1 MWAPLWAILI
11 LIVLIIDLS
20 VISFAVEQ
28 LSAPSD
34 IQVAIGIASFAVLIA
49 VNYLIIYNVV
59 VRPIIKRR
67 KEGHEQKA

>member
-1 MWAPLWAILI
+1 MWAPVVVL
-11 LIVLIIDLS
+11 LIVVVAIIDLS

-49 VNYLIIYNVV
+49 VNYLIIYSVV
-59 VRPIIKRR
+59 VKPINKGA
-67 KEGHEQKA
+67 KL